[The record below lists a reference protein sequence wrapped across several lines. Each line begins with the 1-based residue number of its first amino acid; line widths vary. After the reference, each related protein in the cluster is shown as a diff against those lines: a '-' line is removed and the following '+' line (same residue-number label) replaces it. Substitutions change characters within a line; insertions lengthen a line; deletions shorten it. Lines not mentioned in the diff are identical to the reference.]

1 MSEHRETASADIHQA
16 ISGLVGDIASGRVEE
31 LRSFSRKF
39 GSPSQI
45 FVKKKKTY
53 HAAAG
58 ESDFNLVKC
67 PICMLTA

>member
-39 GSPSQI
+39 GSESQI
-45 FVKKKKTY
+45 FVKKKKRTTLPQ
-53 HAAAG
+53 A
-58 ESDFNLVKC
+58 NLTS
-67 PICMLTA
+67 IW